1 MATANNPES
10 APVFFVGVKGDVTI
24 KDETGNK
31 IKLKKGDK
39 IPVDAKIIVGDGGT
53 IVFKQENKILKYES
67 QGEASLSNALTESSD
82 ASQDPGIQTLVEA
95 AEQIIATP
103 DRPSQEMPA
112 QQPLAKPVARTDTST
127 LTPTPAKEGVLEPPF
142 IVPIVE
148 KADTQSDASEIV
160 KEMAEQIAARSDA
173 LGASTTESEEV
184 LSSAGETLT
193 FEHSHKHIVHNES
206 PLPPAAPAVTSF
218 APNTG
223 SGDDNITSEKKLTI
237 SGVAPTGTQV
247 TLLCDDVVIKQG
259 IQVSSQGQWSTQW
272 NTGKDG
278 SFTLTATASSGTAS
292 SAPSSALSVQVDSK
306 PPALEFDHPASD
318 DNYNFVTYNKAAI
331 ITGTTTPGQTFTLT
345 QGNNGWKITADDKG
359 TWSQAVANLSDG
371 LTEFSASMA
380 SVAGVEVTKT
390 AKLLVQSTPYDF
402 KIQPDTG
409 TSDTDNITNS
419 EDLLLTVKSQPDATV
434 VLTILGKDIKS
445 TVNKDGQAEFK
456 ITLAGD
462 DIYTCQLKT
471 LYADN
476 GGESDTVEE
485 TITLD
490 TTPAAFNLDQL
501 QTTYKDPDIS
511 FSGQCKENGSTVSI
525 KLVNVFK
532 PGVSVSTTATVE
544 NGTFNA
550 TATVPEQGQYRA
562 EVTIVDAAGN
572 TSFPQDYPFEYQPP
586 KPELIIQTRPDDS
599 SSNAN
604 PEWTGTFPHEGK
616 LEISFAGKTDTI
628 TVKSDNTWSYQFSDA
643 FDFARHTVTFTGS
656 QTGLAG
662 TAIEQDSFSVVMPTM
677 QLTIN
682 KAPAE
687 HTNLTQ
693 TEWKGSGAA
702 PNAKVTLTLTPT
714 KGDVAEETVNAD
726 DQGFFA
732 IALSLNEGSYSTA
745 LTATA
750 DGYQDSSL
758 IGDNVTIDR
767 TGPVVEV
774 DPGFKPTAGNNT
786 MTGTATDKFGNPEPN
801 GSVVVHLNTGQS
813 YVGSIKAGHFSI
825 ELKNLSPDNAYTAE
839 VIGSDDL
846 NNIGKTKYTTFK
858 TPPLPTMSLTLD
870 TEPADR
876 IDTVQTQWKGSGAA
890 PNAKVTLILKPTQGS
905 EIKNTVTA
913 DNKGQFVF
921 KVTGLTETSYTPELS
936 ASASGYQDASL
947 AGKLLTVDT
956 TGPVLTLDPNVMTS
970 LKATSKSLLLSG
982 SSTDQ
987 NGKVTATLGSKTYN
1001 GTITGGHFT
1010 VKVTGLLPGKHYT
1023 VKLVGTDDVGN
1034 KGQEVS
1040 ENFQVPP
1047 LGNMS
1052 LKLDTE
1058 PADRINTA
1066 QTQWKGSGAAPNAK
1080 VTLILKPTQGSE
1092 IKNTVTADNKGQF
1105 VFKVTGLT
1113 ETSYTPELSAS
1124 ASGYQDASL
1133 AGKLFTVDTTG
1144 PVLTLD
1150 PNVTT
1155 SLKATS
1161 KSLLLSG
1168 SSTDQNGKV
1177 TATLGSKTYNGTI
1190 TGGHFTVKV
1199 TGLLPGKHYTVKL
1212 VGTDDVGN
1220 KGQEVSENFQVP
1232 PLGNMSLK
1240 LDTEPAD
1247 RINTAQTQWKGS
1259 GAAPNAKVTLTLKTT
1274 AQGSEIKNT
1283 VTADNKGQFIFKV
1296 TGLTETSY
1304 TPELSASA
1312 SGYNDGNL
1320 TGKLL
1325 TVDTTGPV
1333 LTLDPN
1339 VMTSLKATSKSL
1351 LLSGSSTDQN
1361 GKVTATLGSKTYNGT
1376 ITGSHFTVKVTGLL
1390 PGKHYTVKLVGT
1402 DDVGNKG
1409 QEVSENFRVPPLGNM
1424 SLKLDTEPADRINTA
1439 QTQWKGSGAA
1449 PNAKVT
1455 LTLKTTAQG
1464 SEIKNTVTADNKGQF
1479 VFKVTGLT
1487 ETSYIPELSA
1497 SASGY
1502 QDASLAGKLFTVDTT
1517 GPVLTLD
1524 PNVMTSLKATSKSLL
1539 LSGSSTDQNGKVT
1552 ATLGSK
1558 TYNGTITGGHF
1569 TVKVTGLLPGKHYT
1583 VKLVG
1588 TDDVGN
1594 KGQEVSEN
1602 FRVPPLGN
1610 MSLKL
1615 DTEPADRINTAQTQ
1629 WKGSGAAPNAK
1640 VTLILKPTQGSEI
1653 KNTVTADNKGQ
1664 FIFKVTGL
1672 TETSYTPEL
1681 SASASGYQDASLTG
1695 KLFTVD
1701 TTGPTLM
1708 IDSNFQLTAGTCT
1721 LKGKA
1726 LDQSGQPEPKGSVN
1740 VLVTGIL
1747 KPFTG
1752 TISNGDFSVQM
1763 DGLQPN
1769 KTYDLSLTATDE
1781 LHNTGNVLQ
1790 SCYTIP
1796 PLPVTELQL
1805 TVEPDSQTSAN
1816 TLHWEGSTTPT
1827 AIVTLTLTPAKGQAV
1842 TSQVMADSKGYFAF
1856 NEQTMEGQY
1865 TASFLASA
1873 PGYQDNSLTGQ
1884 VISVDQNGPT
1894 LMIDPNFQLTAGIC
1908 TFKGKALDQSGQPE
1922 PKGSVNVKVTG
1933 IPKPFTGTIS
1943 NGDFSVQMDG
1953 LQPGK
1958 TYDLSLTAT
1967 DELQNTGPSVEKSFS
1982 LPGVH
1987 APQAYDFAVTSL
1999 KSDTDSIVIR
2009 GTHPLENGR
2018 VSVHLSSDIIKKAGS
2033 KNQGIITQS
2042 AKDHKWNLLLKN
2054 LFQDQE
2060 VTVRFKAMDD
2070 AGDPTKA
2077 KFLPDIAEIQDKLI
2091 IGGKRESYFD
2101 SLSAEN
2107 GIGTYGK
2114 HICISYNKVR
2124 LGKTKF
2130 PSKYVTL
2137 TSSNRADI
2145 EYKIIF
2151 DSKLSKGKLLPE
2163 HYQPSK
2169 LIIKYHTLEQLDTDV
2184 VVSVESPSLHYAF
2197 DNFQPGQ
2204 DSLVSQTYPA
2214 TAKISGSVDRVQ
2226 GSIGSGLQLGKGVL
2240 QVEDFK
2246 DLFKGS
2252 YTICFDIKTST
2263 KATKG
2268 SQPFPALAGYY
2279 DETSPTGAKTHLFG
2293 AFNEKGQIGV
2303 ADHEKGLFAEP
2314 VVADNQWHSVCIS
2327 RTLVSQEASTYR
2339 MLIDGK
2345 QADISKTGDSDVKK
2359 EQKIDHGTISNSPV
2373 SEYPVEL
2380 LGGVT
2385 KSNSPDQVEY
2395 LNEAVLDNFTAYPI
2409 SMETP
2414 YESSA
2419 YAHVHWNCSNGGAC
2433 FYNSEFPAGLMIKEM
2448 MESRLTPHSPLY
2460 LQLKN
2465 GVANKSFTTSFTV
2478 KYQDKELDPQDSSV
2492 AGDNVYKLDS
2502 VSAKSLATVSVQP
2515 ADPAAAHKFELHF
2528 DRTESD
2534 LIKGASM
2541 PDGIIKFDSS
2551 VSPLGSGIS
2560 FGVGKN
2566 QSHSPANKDPNLILE
2581 ARHLVTE
2588 PDTTI
2593 NNYDIK
2599 HSIINLDGLQAL
2611 KGIAQADDFSNKLL
2625 KLMSESSA
2633 ESDANQV
2640 KLMPPCTQSDKGDST
2655 SSNNPLP
2662 TTYPTSK
2669 AITDKTCTTDT
2680 TDPLVTI
2687 NTVENNPAIAL
2698 QLNGE
2703 VTYYQHT

>member
-1 MATANNPES
+1 MAPANNPES

-39 IPVDAKIIVGDGGT
+39 IPVDARIIVGDGGK
-53 IVFKQENKILKYES
+53 IVFKQENKTLKYES

-82 ASQDPGIQTLVEA
+82 ASQDPGLETLVEA
-95 AEQIIATP
+95 AEQIITTP
-103 DRPSQEMPA
+103 DRPSQDRPSQEIAA
-112 QQPLAKPVARTDTST
+112 QQPLAKPVVRADAST
-127 LTPTPAKEGVLEPPF
+127 LTPTPAKEGILEPPF
-142 IVPIVE
+142 IVPTDRKVN
-148 KADTQSDASEIV
+148 TQSDASEIV
-160 KEMAEQIAARSDA
+160 KEMAEQIAARGDA

-184 LSSAGETLT
+184 LSSVGETLT
-193 FEHSHKHIVHNES
+193 LEHNHKHIAHDET

-223 SGDDNITSEKKLTI
+223 SGDDNITSEKELTI

-292 SAPSSALSVQVDSK
+292 SAPSSAFSVQVDSK

-331 ITGTTTPGQTFTLT
+331 ITGTTAPGQTFTLT
-345 QGNNGWKITADDKG
+345 QGNNSWKITADDKG
-359 TWSQAVANLSDG
+359 TWSQAVANLNDG
-371 LTEFSASMA
+371 LTEFSASMVSA
-380 SVAGVEVTKT
+380 AGVEVTET
-390 AKLLVQSTPYDF
+390 AKLLVRSTPYDF

-409 TSDTDNITNS
+409 TSDTDSITNS

-456 ITLAGD
+456 VTLAGD

-485 TITLD
+485 SITLD

-501 QTTYKDPDIS
+501 QTTYKVPDIS

-656 QTGLAG
+656 QAGLAG
-662 TAIEQDSFSVVMPTM
+662 TAIEQDSFTVLMPTM

-682 KAPAE
+682 EAPTE
-687 HTNLTQ
+687 RTNLTK

-714 KGDVAEETVNAD
+714 KGDVVEETVDAD

-732 IALSLNEGSYSTA
+732 IALSLIEGSYSTA
-745 LTATA
+745 LTATVG
-750 DGYQDSSL
+750 GYQDSSL

-767 TGPVVEV
+767 TGPVMEV
-774 DPGFKPTAGNNT
+774 DPGFKPIAGNNT

-801 GSVVVHLNTGQS
+801 GSVVVHLNNGQS

-825 ELKNLSPDNAYTAE
+825 ELKNLSLDNTYVAE
-839 VIGSDDL
+839 IIGSDDL
-846 NNIGKTKYTTFK
+846 NNIGKIKHATFK

-876 IDTVQTQWKGSGAA
+876 IDT
-890 PNAKVTLILKPTQGS
+890 
-905 EIKNTVTA
+905 
-913 DNKGQFVF
+913 
-921 KVTGLTETSYTPELS
+921 
-936 ASASGYQDASL
+936 
-947 AGKLLTVDT
+947 
-956 TGPVLTLDPNVMTS
+956 
-970 LKATSKSLLLSG
+970 
-982 SSTDQ
+982 
-987 NGKVTATLGSKTYN
+987 
-1001 GTITGGHFT
+1001 
-1010 VKVTGLLPGKHYT
+1010 
-1023 VKLVGTDDVGN
+1023 
-1034 KGQEVS
+1034 
-1040 ENFQVPP
+1040 
-1047 LGNMS
+1047 
-1052 LKLDTE
+1052 
-1058 PADRINTA
+1058 A
-1066 QTQWKGSGAAPNAK
+1066 QTQWKGSGAAPNA
-1080 VTLILKPTQGSE
+1080 T
-1092 IKNTVTADNKGQF
+1092 
-1105 VFKVTGLT
+1105 
-1113 ETSYTPELSAS
+1113 
-1124 ASGYQDASL
+1124 
-1133 AGKLFTVDTTG
+1133 
-1144 PVLTLD
+1144 
-1150 PNVTT
+1150 
-1155 SLKATS
+1155 
-1161 KSLLLSG
+1161 
-1168 SSTDQNGKV
+1168 
-1177 TATLGSKTYNGTI
+1177 
-1190 TGGHFTVKV
+1190 
-1199 TGLLPGKHYTVKL
+1199 
-1212 VGTDDVGN
+1212 
-1220 KGQEVSENFQVP
+1220 
-1232 PLGNMSLK
+1232 
-1240 LDTEPAD
+1240 
-1247 RINTAQTQWKGS
+1247 
-1259 GAAPNAKVTLTLKTT
+1259 VTLTLKTT

-1283 VTADNKGQFIFKV
+1283 VTADNKGEFLFKV

-1304 TPELSASA
+1304 TPELSATA
-1312 SGYNDGNL
+1312 SGYQDASL

-1361 GKVTATLGSKTYNGT
+1361 GKVTATLGSKTYNGI
-1376 ITGSHFTVKVTGLL
+1376 ITGGHFTVKVTGLL
-1390 PGKHYTVKLVGT
+1390 PGKHYNVKLVGT

-1409 QEVSENFRVPPLGNM
+1409 QEVSKDFQVPPLGNM
-1424 SLKLDTEPADRINTA
+1424 SLKLDTEPADRIATT
-1439 QTQWKGSGAA
+1439 QTQWQGSGAA
-1449 PNAKVT
+1449 PDAKVT
-1455 LTLKTTAQG
+1455 LTLKPARG
-1464 SEIKNTVTADNKGQF
+1464 SEITDTVIADNKGTF
-1479 VFKVTGLT
+1479 AFNVSTLT
-1487 ETSYIPELSA
+1487 ETSYTPELSA
-1497 SASGY
+1497 TASGY
-1502 QDASLAGKLFTVDTT
+1502 QDASLTGKLLTVDTT

-1558 TYNGTITGGHF
+1558 TYNGIITGGHF
-1569 TVKVTGLLPGKHYT
+1569 TVKVTGLLPGKHYN

-1594 KGQEVSEN
+1594 KGQEVSKD
-1602 FRVPPLGN
+1602 FQVPPLGT

-1615 DTEPADRINTAQTQ
+1615 DTEPADRIATTQTQ
-1629 WKGSGAAPNAK
+1629 WQGSGAAPDAK
-1640 VTLILKPTQGSEI
+1640 VTLTLKPARGSEI
-1653 KNTVTADNKGQ
+1653 TDTVIADNKGT
-1664 FIFKVTGL
+1664 FAFNVSTL

-1681 SASASGYQDASLTG
+1681 SATASGYQDASLTG
-1695 KLFTVD
+1695 KLLTVD
-1701 TTGPTLM
+1701 TTGPTVS
-1708 IDSNFQLTAGTCT
+1708 IIPNFQLTAGYCT

-1726 LDQSGQPEPKGSVN
+1726 IDQSGQPEPKGSV
-1740 VLVTGIL
+1740 T
-1747 KPFTG
+1747 
-1752 TISNGDFSVQM
+1752 
-1763 DGLQPN
+1763 
-1769 KTYDLSLTATDE
+1769 
-1781 LHNTGNVLQ
+1781 
-1790 SCYTIP
+1790 
-1796 PLPVTELQL
+1796 
-1805 TVEPDSQTSAN
+1805 
-1816 TLHWEGSTTPT
+1816 
-1827 AIVTLTLTPAKGQAV
+1827 
-1842 TSQVMADSKGYFAF
+1842 
-1856 NEQTMEGQY
+1856 
-1865 TASFLASA
+1865 
-1873 PGYQDNSLTGQ
+1873 
-1884 VISVDQNGPT
+1884 
-1894 LMIDPNFQLTAGIC
+1894 
-1908 TFKGKALDQSGQPE
+1908 
-1922 PKGSVNVKVTG
+1922 VKVTG

-1967 DELQNTGPSVEKSFS
+1967 DELQNTGLSVEKSFS

-2070 AGDPTKA
+2070 AGTPQEA

-2137 TSSNRADI
+2137 ASSNRADI
-2145 EYKIIF
+2145 EYKITF

-2169 LIIKYHTLEQLDTDV
+2169 LIIKYHTLEQLDTDA
-2184 VVSVESPSLHYAF
+2184 VVSVESPSLHYTF

-2214 TAKISGSVDRVQ
+2214 TAKISGSADRVQ

-2263 KATKG
+2263 QATKS
-2268 SQPFPALAGYY
+2268 SQLFPALAGYY

-2303 ADHEKGLFAEP
+2303 ADHNNGFFAEP

-2327 RTLVSQEASTYR
+2327 RTLVSQKASTYR

-2359 EQKIDHGTISNSPV
+2359 EQTIDHGTISNSPV

-2465 GVANKSFTTSFTV
+2465 SVANKSFTTSFTV
-2478 KYQDKELDPQDSSV
+2478 KYQGKELDPQDSSV

-2566 QSHSPANKDPNLILE
+2566 QSHSPSNKDPNLILE

-2588 PDTTI
+2588 ADTTI

-2640 KLMPPCTQSDKGDST
+2640 KLMTPCTQSENGDST
-2655 SSNNPLP
+2655 CTNNPLS
-2662 TTYPTSK
+2662 TTHPTSK
-2669 AITDKTCTTDT
+2669 ALTDKTCTTDT